1 MVVSDTIVRGVTCGG
16 VCAVHSSEPP
26 SSTESPINFNTNT
39 GSGLSRAFAAIT
51 HEVMPLGLTG
61 GVLGRGGGRASKS
74 LGDLSCMA
82 QTGLFTA
89 GGPPAHPNSLSH
101 LPFLRNSEIFYSF
114 FPQPLQLHHN
124 HPIDNPLSLQFFENT
139 QSPSPSVLLLT
150 QLHPLG
156 ACFCPFIWLLVLEDF
171 LKEFLPP
178 GSLPHHS
185 IQS

>member
-1 MVVSDTIVRGVTCGG
+1 M
-16 VCAVHSSEPP
+16 HSSEPP

-39 GSGLSRAFAAIT
+39 GSGLSCAFAAIT
-51 HEVMPLGLTG
+51 HEVMLLWLTG
-61 GVLGRGGGRASKS
+61 GVLGRGGGGGGPSKS

-82 QTGLFTA
+82 QARLFTA
-89 GGPPAHPNSLSH
+89 GGPPAHLNSLSH
-101 LPFLRNSEIFYSF
+101 HPFLRNSEIFYSF
-114 FPQPLQLHHN
+114 FSQSLQLHHN
-124 HPIDNPLSLQFFENT
+124 HAIDNPLSLQFFENT
-139 QSPSPSVLLLT
+139 QSPSPSVLLLK